1 MNKITKRIKSV
12 KNMIHQNCI
21 YEIFDNNTS
30 ERDSFFSRTTIGEA
44 KINSH
49 CQLLASML
57 RVEENICSCA
67 LCCCM

>member
-12 KNMIHQNCI
+12 NNMIHQNCI

-49 CQLLASML
+49 CQLLYS
-57 RVEENICSCA
+57 
-67 LCCCM
+67 